1 MNWRF
6 DNHILKDSDYVNFFN
21 AITDSVLNTRKHSK
35 TLQILKQ
42 NKFAELPEEI
52 SDTSLLVLMLYAHGH
67 P

>member
-6 DNHILKDSDYVNFFN
+6 DNHILKDSDYVNFCN